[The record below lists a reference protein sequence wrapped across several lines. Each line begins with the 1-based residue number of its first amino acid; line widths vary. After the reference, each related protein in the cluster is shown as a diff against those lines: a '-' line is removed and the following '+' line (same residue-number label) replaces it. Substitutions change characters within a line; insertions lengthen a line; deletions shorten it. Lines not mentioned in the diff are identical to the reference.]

1 MDLKEAI
8 YTRRSIRAYESK
20 PVDKDLI
27 RQLIDAAVQAPCAMG
42 FQPWEFAV
50 IQDPAVL
57 ADLNARTKAH
67 MLVLASQDPMSP
79 LASYRDMFAD
89 LAVDLFYGAS
99 ALVVIC
105 AKPNLSPT
113 AEVDCTLAAEN
124 LMLAAR
130 GLGLGTCWMGFTG
143 MYLGTPEGRARFGF
157 PEDRAIVAP
166 HHRRPSRRRIRDHGE
181 KSPRDPVLEMTD
193 RRLPTS

>member
-8 YTRRSIRAYESK
+8 YTRRSIRAYERK

-67 MLVLASQDPMSP
+67 MHVLASQDPMSP
-79 LASYRDMFAD
+79 LAPYRDMFAD
-89 LAVDLFYGAS
+89 PAVDLFYGAP

-143 MYLGTPEGRARFGF
+143 MYLGTPKGRARFDF

-166 HHRRPSRRRIRDHGE
+166 LIVGYPAVGFAGMERNAPEILFW
-181 KSPRDPVLEMTD
+181 K
-193 RRLPTS
+193 